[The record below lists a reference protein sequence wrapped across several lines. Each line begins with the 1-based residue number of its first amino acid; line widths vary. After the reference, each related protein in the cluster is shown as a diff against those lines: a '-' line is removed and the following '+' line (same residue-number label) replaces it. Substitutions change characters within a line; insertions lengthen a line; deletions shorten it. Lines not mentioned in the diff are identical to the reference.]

1 MKKKSTS
8 AKKRGTTGN
17 KKKAPVDAN
26 NISVEDV
33 LTAAEAAME
42 TDVEKSIQLYT
53 SAASMLRAG
62 KPTTA
67 IVSRERQLVQ
77 VLEKLGEAHVGMGD
91 PQGAKQAFEQAIAL
105 LEEDESV
112 VKKTD
117 TYYYETRSSLYLYI
131 GQLCSSDQ
139 ALQAFLQGVVSLES
153 CIALVRQ
160 AAQDEMVEAEESNN
174 IKLLPELQKKLSG
187 AYCTVAELYLTDLCF
202 EKDAETECESVL
214 QKALQIKDESD
225 GQPIIDALQT
235 MASLRLSQQG
245 KRRQEAVSYILQ
257 AYAKIKVGSEA
268 LASLVGLDGNQDDD
282 DDDDDDDDKKEAPQQ
297 AFELQ
302 EVDAANSLPEFE
314 FRCQTAKLLL
324 ECAAILKEEPNS
336 TSSTSSDKTPTP
348 NPQEQQCMQAAIS
361 VLGSL
366 LAQND
371 EVVEIWFLMGCAFHA
386 KKNDSGA
393 GAARYYFQR
402 TMEMLVDIRKA
413 LQQEAQYADAD
424 NEEEQQDI
432 QAQLEENETQI
443 EDTQAK
449 LDELGPDE
457 DEEDDDGDEEDD
469 EMKE

>member
-1 MKKKSTS
+1 MKKKSNF
-8 AKKRGTTGN
+8 AKKRGTNGN
-17 KKKAPVDAN
+17 QKKAPVNAS

-33 LTAAEAAME
+33 LATAEATME
-42 TDVEKSIQLYT
+42 TNVEKAIQLYT

-62 KPTTA
+62 KSTTA
-67 IVSRERQLVQ
+67 IISRERQLVQ

-91 PQGAKQAFEQAIAL
+91 PEDAQQAFEQAIAL
-105 LEEDESV
+105 LEEEESAV
-112 VKKTD
+112 EKSD
-117 TYYYETRSSLYLYI
+117 TYYHETRSSLYLYI
-131 GQLCSSDQ
+131 GQLCTGDQ
-139 ALQAFLQGVVSLES
+139 ALQAFLQGVSSLES
-153 CIALVRQ
+153 CIALVGQ
-160 AAQDEMVEAEESNN
+160 AAQDEMVEAEETPNT
-174 IKLLPELQKKLSG
+174 KLLPELQKKLSG

-202 EKDAETECESVL
+202 EEHAETECESVL
-214 QKALQIKDESD
+214 QKALQIKDEAD

-245 KRRQEAVSYILQ
+245 ERRQEAVSYILQ

-282 DDDDDDDDKKEAPQQ
+282 DDDDVKKESPQQ
-297 AFELQ
+297 ALELQ

-314 FRCQTAKLLL
+314 FRCQTAKLLV
-324 ECAAILKEEPNS
+324 ECAALLNEESNS
-336 TSSTSSDKTPTP
+336 TSTSSDKKPTTP
-348 NPQEQQCMQAAIS
+348 NPQEQLCIQAAIS

-371 EVVEIWFLMGCAFHA
+371 EVVEIWFLTGCAFYA
-386 KKNDSGA
+386 KKNDSAA

-413 LQQEAQYADAD
+413 LQQEAKYTDAD
-424 NEEEQQDI
+424 DEDEQQDI

-449 LDELGPDE
+449 LDELGANEDD

-469 EMKE
+469 DMKD

>member
-1 MKKKSTS
+1 MKKKSAS
-8 AKKRGTTGN
+8 AKKRGTGGN
-17 KKKAPVDAN
+17 KKKAPVNAS

-42 TDVEKSIQLYT
+42 TDVEKAIQLYT

-67 IVSRERQLVQ
+67 IISRERQLVQ

-91 PQGAKQAFEQAIAL
+91 PEGAKQAFEQAIEL
-105 LEEDESV
+105 LEEDEAAV
-112 VKKTD
+112 EKTD
-117 TYYYETRSSLYLYI
+117 TYYNETRSSLYLYI
-131 GQLCSSDQ
+131 GQLCTGDQ
-139 ALQAFLQGVVSLES
+139 ALQAFLQGVSSLES
-153 CIALVRQ
+153 CIALVGQ
-160 AAQDEMVEAEESNN
+160 AAQDEMVEAEETPNS
-174 IKLLPELQKKLSG
+174 KLLPELKKKLSG

-202 EKDAETECESVL
+202 EEHAETECESVL

-257 AYAKIKVGSEA
+257 AYAKIRVGSEA

-282 DDDDDDDDKKEAPQQ
+282 DDDDDDEKEAPKQ
-297 AFELQ
+297 ALELQ

-314 FRCQTAKLLL
+314 FRCQTAKLLV
-324 ECAAILKEEPNS
+324 ECAAMLKEESSS

-348 NPQEQQCMQAAIS
+348 NPQEQQCTQAAIS

-371 EVVEIWFLMGCAFHA
+371 EVVEIWYLTGCAFYA
-386 KKNDSGA
+386 KKSDSGA
-393 GAARYYFQR
+393 SAARYYFQR

-413 LQQEAQYADAD
+413 LQQEAKYADAD
-424 NEEEQQDI
+424 DEEEQQDI

-457 DEEDDDGDEEDD
+457 DDDGDEEDD
-469 EMKE
+469 DMED

>member
-1 MKKKSTS
+1 
-8 AKKRGTTGN
+8 
-17 KKKAPVDAN
+17 
-26 NISVEDV
+26 
-33 LTAAEAAME
+33 ME

-53 SAASMLRAG
+53 SAVSMIRAG

-67 IVSRERQLVQ
+67 IISRERQLVQ
-77 VLEKLGEAHVGMGD
+77 VLEKLGDAHVGMGD
-91 PQGAKQAFEQAIAL
+91 PEGAKQAFEQAIAL
-105 LEEDESV
+105 LEQDGSATE
-112 VKKTD
+112 KTD

-139 ALQAFLQGVVSLES
+139 ALQAFLQGVSSLES

-160 AAQDEMVEAEESNN
+160 AAQDEMAEAEETPNT
-174 IKLLPELQKKLSG
+174 KLLPELQKKLSG

-202 EKDAETECESVL
+202 EEHAETECESVL

-225 GQPIIDALQT
+225 GKPIIDALQT

-245 KRRQEAVSYILQ
+245 KRRQEAVSFILQ

-282 DDDDDDDDKKEAPQQ
+282 DDDDKKEAPQQ
-297 AFELQ
+297 ALELQ

-324 ECAAILKEEPNS
+324 ECAAMLKEESN
-336 TSSTSSDKTPTP
+336 STSSDKTPTP
-348 NPQEQQCMQAAIS
+348 NPQEQQCLQAAIS

-371 EVVEIWFLMGCAFHA
+371 EVVEIWFLTGCVFHA
-386 KKNDSGA
+386 KKNASGDS
-393 GAARYYFQR
+393 AARYYFQR

-413 LQQEAQYADAD
+413 LGKEAQYADTD
-424 NEEEQQDI
+424 NEEEQEDI

-443 EDTQAK
+443 EDVQAK

-457 DEEDDDGDEEDD
+457 DEDEEDDDGDEDDD
-469 EMKE
+469 EMKD